1 VVDGSTNQIDPGQSV
16 LLAQELELAEPVR
29 VRTSVAAT
37 GLDADGNEI
46 EDEIRA
52 TAATMR
58 FDVLEVDDGYPSF
71 GEVLSDSWNAL
82 VTAALVIALVLV
94 AVAPF
99 AVVTLVLGIPA
110 WLLIRRRGANRPP
123 TQPTQPTQP
132 APPASPAPQPPRPPT
147 PAAPAPPVDKATS
160 DEDDAQTA

>member
-1 VVDGSTNQIDPGQSV
+1 V

-58 FDVLEVDDGYPSF
+58 FAVLEVDDGFPSF

-82 VTAALVIALVLV
+82 VTAALVITLILV

-99 AVVTLVLGIPA
+99 AAVALVLGIPA
-110 WLLIRRRGANRPP
+110 GLLIRRRRANRPP
-123 TQPTQPTQP
+123 TQPTQ
-132 APPASPAPQPPRPPT
+132 PASPAPQPPRPPT
-147 PAAPAPPVDKATS
+147 PAAPAPPVGNATSVGDATS
-160 DEDDAQTA
+160 DEDDALTA